1 MMEIINVNVR
11 ILILYLKKA
20 LNTLLIILTIG
31 SLLAVLIAT
40 DAVKEGFAATSPGTM
55 LQLRTSHVRTKED
68 EEDEKKL
75 LSLINQDLIHMT
87 GSSLY

>member
-1 MMEIINVNVR
+1 M
-11 ILILYLKKA
+11 LKFC
-20 LNTLLIILTIG
+20 LQVIFTLAF
-31 SLLAVLIAT
+31 LLAVLIAT
-40 DAVKEGFAATSPGTM
+40 DAIKEGFAATSPGTM

>member
-1 MMEIINVNVR
+1 MIR
-11 ILILYLKKA
+11 FC
-20 LNTLLIILTIG
+20 LLIILTIG

>member
-1 MMEIINVNVR
+1 MFR
-11 ILILYLKKA
+11 FW
-20 LNTLLIILTIG
+20 LLFILTVATLI
-31 SLLAVLIAT
+31 AILIAT
-40 DAVKEGFAATSPGTM
+40 DAVKEGFAATSPGTL

-87 GSSLY
+87 GSSLF

>member
-1 MMEIINVNVR
+1 MIR
-11 ILILYLKKA
+11 FF
-20 LNTLLIILTIG
+20 LLIILTIA

-40 DAVKEGFAATSPGTM
+40 DAIKEGFAATSPGTM

-75 LSLINQDLIHMT
+75 LALINQDLIHMT

>member
-1 MMEIINVNVR
+1 MIR
-11 ILILYLKKA
+11 FC
-20 LNTLLIILTIG
+20 LLIILTIA

-68 EEDEKKL
+68 EDYEQNVL
-75 LSLINQDLIHMT
+75 PHIINRDLIHMT
-87 GSSLY
+87 GSGLF

>member
-1 MMEIINVNVR
+1 MIR
-11 ILILYLKKA
+11 FC
-20 LNTLLIILTIG
+20 LLIILTFAL
-31 SLLAVLIAT
+31 LLAVLMAT

-75 LSLINQDLIHMT
+75 LALINQDLIHMT
-87 GSSLY
+87 GSSLF

>member
-1 MMEIINVNVR
+1 MIR
-11 ILILYLKKA
+11 FC
-20 LNTLLIILTIG
+20 LLIILTFAL
-31 SLLAVLIAT
+31 LLAVLIAT

-75 LSLINQDLIHMT
+75 LALINQDLIHMT

>member
-1 MMEIINVNVR
+1 MFR
-11 ILILYLKKA
+11 FW
-20 LNTLLIILTIG
+20 LLFILTVATLVAI
-31 SLLAVLIAT
+31 LIAT
-40 DAVKEGFAATSPGTM
+40 DAVKEGFAATSPGTL

-87 GSSLY
+87 GSSLF

>member
-1 MMEIINVNVR
+1 MFRFLLLFILTVA
-11 ILILYLKKA
+11 ILI
-20 LNTLLIILTIG
+20 
-31 SLLAVLIAT
+31 AVLIAT
-40 DAVKEGFAATSPGTM
+40 DAIKEGFAATSPGTM

>member
-1 MMEIINVNVR
+1 MFR
-11 ILILYLKKA
+11 F
-20 LNTLLIILTIG
+20 LLLFILTVATLI
-31 SLLAVLIAT
+31 AVLIAT
-40 DAVKEGFAATSPGTM
+40 DAIKEGFAATSPGTM

-68 EEDEKKL
+68 EDDEKKL

>member
-1 MMEIINVNVR
+1 MFR
-11 ILILYLKKA
+11 FW
-20 LNTLLIILTIG
+20 LLFILTVATLI
-31 SLLAVLIAT
+31 AVLIAT

>member
-1 MMEIINVNVR
+1 
-11 ILILYLKKA
+11 
-20 LNTLLIILTIG
+20 
-31 SLLAVLIAT
+31 
-40 DAVKEGFAATSPGTM
+40 M

-87 GSSLY
+87 GSSLF

>member
-1 MMEIINVNVR
+1 MIR
-11 ILILYLKKA
+11 FC
-20 LNTLLIILTIG
+20 LLIILTFAL
-31 SLLAVLIAT
+31 LLAVLMAT

-75 LSLINQDLIHMT
+75 LALINQDLIHMT

>member
-1 MMEIINVNVR
+1 M
-11 ILILYLKKA
+11 LKFC
-20 LNTLLIILTIG
+20 LQVIFTLA
-31 SLLAVLIAT
+31 SLLAILIAT
-40 DAVKEGFAATSPGTM
+40 DAIKEGFAATSPGTM

>member
-1 MMEIINVNVR
+1 MIR
-11 ILILYLKKA
+11 FCF
-20 LNTLLIILTIG
+20 LIILTIA

-40 DAVKEGFAATSPGTM
+40 DAIKEGFAATSPGTM

>member
-1 MMEIINVNVR
+1 MFR
-11 ILILYLKKA
+11 FW
-20 LNTLLIILTIG
+20 LLFILTVATLI
-31 SLLAVLIAT
+31 AVLIAT

-55 LQLRTSHVRTKED
+55 LQLRTSHVRTQED
-68 EEDEKKL
+68 EDDEKKL

>member
-1 MMEIINVNVR
+1 MIR
-11 ILILYLKKA
+11 FC
-20 LNTLLIILTIG
+20 LLVILTIAF
-31 SLLAVLIAT
+31 LLAVLIAT

-68 EEDEKKL
+68 EDDEKKL
-75 LSLINQDLIHMT
+75 LALINQDLIHMT

>member
-1 MMEIINVNVR
+1 M
-11 ILILYLKKA
+11 LKFC
-20 LNTLLIILTIG
+20 LQVIFTLA

-40 DAVKEGFAATSPGTM
+40 DAIKEGFAATSPGTM

>member
-1 MMEIINVNVR
+1 MIR
-11 ILILYLKKA
+11 FC
-20 LNTLLIILTIG
+20 LLVILTFAL
-31 SLLAVLIAT
+31 LLAVLMAT

>member
-1 MMEIINVNVR
+1 MIR
-11 ILILYLKKA
+11 FC
-20 LNTLLIILTIG
+20 LLIILTIG

-87 GSSLY
+87 GSSLF

>member
-1 MMEIINVNVR
+1 M
-11 ILILYLKKA
+11 LKFC
-20 LNTLLIILTIG
+20 LQVIFTLAF
-31 SLLAVLIAT
+31 LLAVLIAT
-40 DAVKEGFAATSPGTM
+40 DAIKEGFAATSPGTM

-75 LSLINQDLIHMT
+75 LSLINHDLIHMT

>member
-1 MMEIINVNVR
+1 MFR
-11 ILILYLKKA
+11 F
-20 LNTLLIILTIG
+20 LLLFILTVATLI
-31 SLLAVLIAT
+31 AVLIAT
-40 DAVKEGFAATSPGTM
+40 DAIKEGFAATSPGTM